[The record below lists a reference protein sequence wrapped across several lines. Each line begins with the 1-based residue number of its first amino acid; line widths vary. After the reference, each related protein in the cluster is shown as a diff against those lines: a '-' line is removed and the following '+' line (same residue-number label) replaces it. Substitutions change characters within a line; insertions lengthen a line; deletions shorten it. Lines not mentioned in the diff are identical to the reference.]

1 MPHIEL
7 VKNNEKPYLR
17 IAESRYIK
25 ELGRQKK
32 FVLKNLGPLSKFDD
46 GEPNFL
52 ERFREKFKNGEIDFD
67 GFSYYNKRQEKYNFE
82 FEFDKT
88 NPTAYCINFK
98 NLGYIFLDKLYNEL
112 GINQVLSLEKSRT
125 QIKYDLNGLTKLLVL
140 NRILDPDSKKGTFE
154 NKDNYI
160 YSITDANDIN
170 QIYRALDI
178 LDKKSEAIQQKM
190 NTQLKKSTIGR
201 KTDLTYYDVTNYYF
215 ETMYGDEDI
224 YELDENGN
232 IKKDEKGKPI
242 IKEKKLRKKGVS
254 KENKKEPITQ
264 MGLFIDNQGIPVSYN
279 LFPGNTQD
287 KTTFKEMIKNKLD
300 NKELGR
306 IVAVADNG
314 MNAQE
319 NMYLL
324 VTKGNGYII
333 SKSVK
338 KSWSKMSNWATDEN
352 GYTCIKNKNDEIVF
366 KYKSRIYE
374 RTLESSEKDENGK
387 KKKITVKEKEIIYWS
402 KKHYEKEKHQNNKFI
417 EYLESCKEHPDKLKD
432 KQRKSQEFI
441 KTVQVDEETGEILK
455 TKELV
460 ILLED
465 KIQKYKDTMGYYAI
479 VTSEIEDD
487 DKEIINKYH
496 GLSRIEDSFRIIK
509 SDLKGRPIYVRNDR
523 HINAHFVICFIAL
536 TIIRLLQYKILKKEN
551 KSTLNIDGW
560 EQGIT
565 AEKLKE
571 TLQGYQCSIDKNGVC
586 LLTGV
591 TDELI
596 KIFDAFEVKYELE
609 TPTNTEL
616 NKLIRNLKNT
626 NL

>member
-7 VKNNEKPYLR
+7 VKNNGKPYLR

-46 GEPNFL
+46 GEPDFL

-441 KTVQVDEETGEILK
+441 KTVQVDQETGEILK

-551 KSTLNIDGW
+551 KSTLNVDGW

-586 LLTGV
+586 LLTGI

>member
-7 VKNNEKPYLR
+7 VKNNGKPYLR

-46 GEPNFL
+46 GEPDFL

-487 DKEIINKYH
+487 DKEIINK
-496 GLSRIEDSFRIIK
+496 
-509 SDLKGRPIYVRNDR
+509 
-523 HINAHFVICFIAL
+523 
-536 TIIRLLQYKILKKEN
+536 
-551 KSTLNIDGW
+551 
-560 EQGIT
+560 
-565 AEKLKE
+565 
-571 TLQGYQCSIDKNGVC
+571 
-586 LLTGV
+586 
-591 TDELI
+591 
-596 KIFDAFEVKYELE
+596 
-609 TPTNTEL
+609 
-616 NKLIRNLKNT
+616 
-626 NL
+626 

>member
-7 VKNNEKPYLR
+7 VKNNGKPYLR

-46 GEPNFL
+46 GEPDFL

-254 KENKKEPITQ
+254 KENKKKPITQ

-441 KTVQVDEETGEILK
+441 KTVQVDQETGEILK

-551 KSTLNIDGW
+551 KSTLNVDGW

-586 LLTGV
+586 LLTGI